1 MSQFFSYYPKT
12 LYSNDNKPTSLDT
25 ITNIISRF
33 RFEPTVAT
41 NAAAFYYYNIKD
53 SDTPEII
60 ASKYY
65 DNPERHWIV
74 LMFNDIIDPFYDWP
88 LNYHNF
94 IEFVDKKYTANG
106 AANTPSQTGLAWA
119 MDVNNVKE
127 YFKVITSTVQGS
139 STIEKI
145 SVDVNAYINVSSS
158 STSYSLQDGNH
169 VTVSIS
175 KETQTYYDYENELN
189 ESKRAIK
196 LLKPEYV
203 SQVEDEFQRIISA

>member
-12 LYSNDNKPTSLDT
+12 LYSNDTKPTSLDT

-74 LMFNDIIDPFYDWP
+74 LMFNNIVDPFYDWP
-88 LNYHNF
+88 MTYQQFVQYINDKYGSQAAALAQNHHYEKIVTTVDSTTGSTAIKN
-94 IEFVDKKYTANG
+94 IEIDYNTYLSINPQTTTQTFSDGSSVTYTLSSNQISIGRASPQELDVQMPQPPLSLFQISLECFDKK
-106 AANTPSQTGLAWA
+106 
-119 MDVNNVKE
+119 E
-127 YFKVITSTVQGS
+127 
-139 STIEKI
+139 
-145 SVDVNAYINVSSS
+145 
-158 STSYSLQDGNH
+158 
-169 VTVSIS
+169 
-175 KETQTYYDYENELN
+175 
-189 ESKRAIK
+189 
-196 LLKPEYV
+196 
-203 SQVEDEFQRIISA
+203 